1 MTSWLVGDG
10 KTASDRLIAVEGVGG
25 GKPIE
30 RTPPPMPNAAGVVT

>member
-1 MTSWLVGDG
+1 MTRSLVGDG
-10 KTASDRLIAVEGVGG
+10 KTASDELIAVEGVGG